1 MPSTSNCLSR
11 FKPARG
17 RHVAAG
23 VRRSPIRNDCD
34 SLHFISNTSH
44 PMQQSCNRQQTA
56 SATARRSVCVAAVPG
71 QAWIQPHGRHSLT
84 RRHHHHNQSTVNK
97 EALDTRMVLSDDSA
111 EREHLIGA
119 GLGAKLPLGSTK
131 HHHSRKH
138 VHLDFIEEDP
148 PVGEELT
155 AGGGGPDQPGNPM
168 SDDVITVAFHS
179 PAPDVVPSDAMDLTK
194 VPKPQKQKGGD
205 PTAWTLS
212 DFYDLFPDDDLS
224 ALDTTPEPEP
234 TLSPPADMEDEN
246 PLLTVSPAVPDDVKP
261 NVESR
266 PSSPVAP
273 MPGPDK
279 DDGLG
284 LGGAMGADGCR
295 LGFVRSGPGVCVSQ
309 CDTEPNFCFNGG
321 VCTVVAGMGAF
332 CRCNVQDYIWNKG
345 TRCDWA
351 VTEFQVM
358 CVVVGV
364 ASFVFLLLFMIIVF
378 FAKRL
383 HRLKNE
389 NRRLRK
395 RSKYR
400 PQSSEPQTDGLSVS
414 TTADGSQPN
423 VRKLCDT
430 PPSAPQAH
438 THNLA
443 YYDNIICQD
452 DPQKQDNAAK
462 SPQAKEEGSMNI
474 LNSHSPKHENNR
486 PASVAHDH
494 GHTPNNT
501 EEKNAED
508 GVTIGLEV
516 LLPKEA
522 KLHAE
527 TSPPLQYDVFLYK
540 VANGGDA
547 ASPGQAPPSHSA
559 NSYTTSLHIPKS
571 PKTPKKA
578 KSPKVSKSSKSPKPT
593 KEHPAI
599 DREPLSGRHSSPG
612 RNTSAVRHPS
622 PICHSAPGC
631 YFSPTCH
638 PSSHHSPAQCKCM
651 PTSSSTP
658 PQLRR
663 PRGRSQA
670 PDSERSGAGRECQSG
685 HLRPSPSSPHLTQP
699 PPSPSS
705 WVKYSPVS
713 TRSLPPLS

>member
-1 MPSTSNCLSR
+1 MARADGRLGTWQVLLTISVVLIPLS
-11 FKPARG
+11 A
-17 RHVAAG
+17 
-23 VRRSPIRNDCD
+23 
-34 SLHFISNTSH
+34 
-44 PMQQSCNRQQTA
+44 
-56 SATARRSVCVAAVPG
+56 
-71 QAWIQPHGRHSLT
+71 HGRHSLT
-84 RRHHHHNQSTVNK
+84 RRHHHHNQSFVNK
-97 EALDTRMVLSDDSA
+97 EALNTRMVLSDDSA
-111 EREHLIGA
+111 EREHLIGTGL
-119 GLGAKLPLGSTK
+119 GLGAKLPLSSTK
-131 HHHSRKH
+131 HHHSHKH
-138 VHLDFIEEDP
+138 AHLDLVEEDP

-155 AGGGGPDQPGNPM
+155 AGGAGPDQPANPM
-168 SDDVITVAFHS
+168 SDDVITVEFHS
-179 PAPDVVPSDAMDLTK
+179 PAPDIVPSDVALDWAK
-194 VPKPQKQKGGD
+194 APKPQKQKAGD

-212 DFYDLFPDDDLS
+212 DFYDYLSPDNDVS

-234 TLSPPADMEDEN
+234 TVSPPADMEDEN
-246 PLLTVSPAVPDDVKP
+246 PLLAGSPAVPNNVKP
-261 NVESR
+261 NMDSG
-266 PSSPVAP
+266 PSLTAPP
-273 MPGPDK
+273 MPGLNK

-284 LGGAMGADGCR
+284 LGGAMGTDGCR

-309 CDTEPNFCFNGG
+309 CDIEPNFCFNGG

-364 ASFVFLLLFMIIVF
+364 ASLVLILLFMIIVF

-400 PQSSEPQTDGLSVS
+400 AQSSEPQTDGLSVS

-430 PPSAPQAH
+430 PPPAPQAH

-452 DPQKQDNAAK
+452 EPQKQEDQAK
-462 SPQAKEEGSMNI
+462 SPQPKEEGSMNI

-486 PASVAHDH
+486 PTSVVHDH

-501 EEKNAED
+501 EENAED

-516 LLPKEA
+516 LLPKDA

-540 VANGGDA
+540 VAGNGDS
-547 ASPGQAPPSHSA
+547 ASPSHAPPTHSA
-559 NSYTTSLHIPKS
+559 NSYSSCHPMPKS
-571 PKTPKKA
+571 PKTPKTP
-578 KSPKVSKSSKSPKPT
+578 KSPKVHKSYKSPK
-593 KEHPAI
+593 HLSGN
-599 DREPLSGRHSSPG
+599 REPLSGRHSSPG
-612 RNTSAVRHPS
+612 RNSSPGRHPS
-622 PICHSAPGC
+622 QSRHSAPGC
-631 YFSPTCH
+631 YSSPTCH
-638 PSSHHSPAQCKCM
+638 PSSHQSPSHYKCM

-670 PDSERSGAGRECQSG
+670 HGSEHSGTGREYQSG
-685 HLRPSPSSPHLTQP
+685 HIRPSPSSPHLTQP
-699 PPSPSS
+699 PPSPSR
-705 WVKYSPVS
+705 VKYSPVS

>member
-1 MPSTSNCLSR
+1 MPRGNGGLGAWQVLMTMSLVIAPLS
-11 FKPARG
+11 A
-17 RHVAAG
+17 
-23 VRRSPIRNDCD
+23 
-34 SLHFISNTSH
+34 
-44 PMQQSCNRQQTA
+44 
-56 SATARRSVCVAAVPG
+56 
-71 QAWIQPHGRHSLT
+71 HGRHSLT
-84 RRHHHHNQSTVNK
+84 RRHHHHNQSSLNK
-97 EALDTRMVLSDDSA
+97 EALNARMMLSDDSA
-111 EREHLIGA
+111 ERDHLIGA
-119 GLGAKLPLGSTK
+119 GLGAKLPLSSTK
-131 HHHSRKH
+131 HHHFRKH
-138 VHLDFIEEDP
+138 VHLDFVEEDP

-155 AGGGGPDQPGNPM
+155 AGGAGPDQPGNPLT
-168 SDDVITVAFHS
+168 DDVITVAFHS
-179 PAPDVVPSDAMDLTK
+179 PAPDVVPSDALDLAK
-194 VPKPQKQKGGD
+194 VPKPQKQKGAD

-212 DFYDLFPDDDLS
+212 DFYDYLAPDDDLS

-234 TLSPPADMEDEN
+234 TPSPPADMEDEN
-246 PLLTVSPAVPDDVKP
+246 PLLSGSPAVPDNVKP
-261 NVESR
+261 KVESG
-266 PSSPVAP
+266 PSSPVPP

-279 DDGLG
+279 DDGVG

-351 VTEFQVM
+351 VTEFQVI

-364 ASFVFLLLFMIIVF
+364 SSFVLLLLFMIIVF

-400 PQSSEPQTDGLSVS
+400 PQSNEPQTDGLSVS

-430 PPSAPQAH
+430 PPPAPQAH

-452 DPQKQDNAAK
+452 DPQKKDDPAK
-462 SPQAKEEGSMNI
+462 SPKPKEEGSMNI

-486 PASVAHDH
+486 PTSIAHDH

-501 EEKNAED
+501 EENAED

-522 KLHAE
+522 KLHSE

-540 VANGGDA
+540 VVNNGDS
-547 ASPGQAPPSHSA
+547 ASPSQAPPSHSA
-559 NSYTTSLHIPKS
+559 NSTSHHIPKS
-571 PKTPKKA
+571 PKTPKMPKSP
-578 KSPKVSKSSKSPKPT
+578 KSPKVSKSSKSPKHT
-593 KEHPAI
+593 KEHSPI
-599 DREPLSGRHSSPG
+599 NREPLSVRHSSPG
-612 RNTSAVRHPS
+612 RHSSTAHHPS
-622 PICHSAPGC
+622 RSRHSAPGC
-631 YFSPTCH
+631 YSSPTCH
-638 PSSHHSPAQCKCM
+638 PSSHHSPSQYKCM
-651 PTSSSTP
+651 PTSASTP
-658 PQLRR
+658 PQMRR
-663 PRGRSQA
+663 PRGRSQG
-670 PDSERSGAGRECQSG
+670 PDPERSGTGREHHSG
-685 HLRPSPSSPHLTQP
+685 HIRPSPSSPHLTQP
-699 PPSPSS
+699 PPSPSCRA
-705 WVKYSPVS
+705 KYSPVS